1 MAKMAKGQSIRV
13 AIDDTNESVG
23 KKIRKAELLKVPYSI
38 VVGDQEIKEG
48 KVKPRAR
55 SDLSGTVSESLGF
68 EDFLKELKKTL

>member
-1 MAKMAKGQSIRV
+1 VYKRQ